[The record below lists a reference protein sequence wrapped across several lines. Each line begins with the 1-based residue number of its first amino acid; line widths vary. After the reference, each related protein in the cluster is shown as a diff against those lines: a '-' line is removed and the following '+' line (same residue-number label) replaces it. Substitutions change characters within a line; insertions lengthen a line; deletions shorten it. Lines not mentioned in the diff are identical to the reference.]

1 MVIHFTLI
9 SEKAVDLIEKQNKL
23 VFIVDKDATKEEIK
37 KAVEELYKVKV
48 IKVNTSTNIKGRKR
62 AFVKLSK
69 ENPATEIATKLN
81 II

>member
-1 MVIHFTLI
+1 MVIHFPLI